1 MANDIENDAANFLT
15 FIQGLWLNHF
25 LYIFILFL
33 RFFYWLSLCSRHVEK
48 LLKACRN
55 LLFSRREIEP
65 LYLDWEK
72 KSKRVVPSLS
82 LQVFQM
88 NIFRDFW
95 KKSYRKIHEAKRTPA
110 SCHQS
115 SEAVCCFKMWLLRWV
130 SKTSANIKQKSFAT
144 IVNG

>member
-33 RFFYWLSLCSRHVEK
+33 RFFYCLSLCSRHVEK

-65 LYLDWEK
+65 LYLDWDK
-72 KSKRVVPSLS
+72 KSKRVVPSYLFKFFKWIFLETS
-82 LQVFQM
+82 ERNCIEKFMKQNVPLQVAINHPRQF
-88 NIFRDFW
+88 
-95 KKSYRKIHEAKRTPA
+95 
-110 SCHQS
+110 
-115 SEAVCCFKMWLLRWV
+115 VV
-130 SKTSANIKQKSFAT
+130 SKCGSSDEYPRLLQTSNKR
-144 IVNG
+144 V